1 MSDEEEESG
10 LRARF
15 GQGAQGHVFA
25 FWPSLSA
32 QERTRLLETLGAV
45 HVDHCV
51 RLFNQAAVKKREKK
65 SLKGPAHSLTHSPTR
80 LKHTHPLTH
89 SSQASKQASNKLY

>member
-1 MSDEEEESG
+1 MAGWLSHSLLSKMSEEAA

-51 RLFNQAAVKKREKK
+51 RLFNQAAVKKR
-65 SLKGPAHSLTHSPTR
+65 
-80 LKHTHPLTH
+80 
-89 SSQASKQASNKLY
+89 